1 MVVDSFDGPVTKK
14 EIDSFKAGMQ
24 SLVPSTKSANEWA
37 QHASGENTKAL
48 GMMYEISNDVTIL
61 NKMITFCDTVLSI
74 RNDLGKGCKIWT
86 GRVDPVW
93 VDCSQKLDGKVYTGG
108 EQGDPVGHLAYCAR
122 LILNTKSILNSPV
135 PDKDPHKYGKTYLE
149 RAKTYVA
156 QADKAVDGHI
166 LKSLLDVSR
175 NKRQYFAKDSPYKS
189 GGTVPWNQQMMF
201 NYGFMNLA
209 IAHELLG
216 DNPGKVK
223 LYDSFVKASVDW
235 FFSTTKATK
244 GKKGNLVYSWGY
256 IPENSSG
263 EDNNHGSLDC
273 AGFSRIFASG
283 RYGVTKA
290 QLNPFANTFVDIM
303 TLGKGKYAGR
313 TDGTTGTGNSA
324 GTDYVRGGWLLMAE
338 FRPDAKKA
346 LFSADFEVGKPAK
359 KAEQFARGM
368 WVKHRLA

>member
-1 MVVDSFDGPVTKK
+1 
-14 EIDSFKAGMQ
+14 
-24 SLVPSTKSANEWA
+24 
-37 QHASGENTKAL
+37 
-48 GMMYEISNDVTIL
+48 
-61 NKMITFCDTVLSI
+61 
-74 RNDLGKGCKIWT
+74 
-86 GRVDPVW
+86 
-93 VDCSQKLDGKVYTGG
+93 
-108 EQGDPVGHLAYCAR
+108 
-122 LILNTKSILNSPV
+122 
-135 PDKDPHKYGKTYLE
+135 
-149 RAKTYVA
+149 
-156 QADKAVDGHI
+156 ADKAVDGHI

-175 NKRQYFAKDSPYKS
+175 NKHQYFTKASPYKS

-235 FFSTTKATK
+235 FFSVTKATK

-273 AGFSRIFASG
+273 AGFSRIYASG

-324 GTDYVRGGWLLMAE
+324 GTNYVRSGWLLMAE

-359 KAEQFARGM
+359 KIDQFARDM
-368 WVKHRLA
+368 WVKHRLG